1 MYIVRDDSVFK
12 HHNPFPWIPLKLSFF
27 ISYCTLICAQ
37 KIPWRLPDE
46 TVQNSTQ
53 ESVLIHNFWLEFP
66 SVRYGWARVRIGGYY
81 NTLHKITVTHNTGS
95 WVGKETWYLYLRSVK
110 EDFELCFLIILDQ
123 TDWNNSSTYLLFFHP
138 QNWSHQ
144 PHHSQLQWIGGYSQK
159 PCWCPCT
166 TYCWLALQQNTYCL
180 QSNLSIYL

>member
-1 MYIVRDDSVFK
+1 M
-12 HHNPFPWIPLKLSFF
+12 NSFEAESLYF
-27 ISYCTLICAQ
+27 ILYLNLCT
-37 KIPWRLPDE
+37 KIPWRLPYE

-53 ESVLIHNFWLEFP
+53 ESMLIHNFWLESP
-66 SVRYGWARVRIGGYY
+66 SVRYGWARVRIGDI
-81 NTLHKITVTHNTGS
+81 TIPCTRLITVTHNTGS

-110 EDFELCFLIILDQ
+110 EDFELCILIILDQ

-166 TYCWLALQQNTYCL
+166 TCCWLALQQNTYCL